1 MSKMY
6 KYLEA
11 LYFLT
16 IHPKRY
22 PHLASRLI
30 NKAFSYGFIRSQ
42 LEKCCRFKA
51 TYDHLWDQLSQF
63 ASKAYINQIEKKN
76 ARVQLEIL

>member
-1 MSKMY
+1 M
-6 KYLEA
+6 
-11 LYFLT
+11 
-16 IHPKRY
+16 
-22 PHLASRLI
+22 
-30 NKAFSYGFIRSQ
+30 NKAYGFIRSQ